1 VYTSI
6 LLLDYQHGWRPPED
20 GLVKINTN
28 GAINVAEAKGE
39 AGGVARSVHRLLGA
53 WSKPLPG
60 ITDPLIAECMAL
72 RDGVLF
78 ARLQGLTHV
87 IIETD
92 CLEIVNLRNNSHN
105 SLSVVAPILLEL
117 GEISNS
123 FTVFSIEHVLRTANY
138 PAHLC
143 AKRAS
148 TLSVTESW
156 MSETPN
162 FLVSSLIADCPANAF
177 G

>member
-1 VYTSI
+1 
-6 LLLDYQHGWRPPED
+6 
-20 GLVKINTN
+20 
-28 GAINVAEAKGE
+28 
-39 AGGVARSVHRLLGA
+39 
-53 WSKPLPG
+53 
-60 ITDPLIAECMAL
+60 
-72 RDGVLF
+72 
-78 ARLQGLTHV
+78 V

-117 GEISNS
+117 GELSNS
-123 FTVFSIEHVLRTANY
+123 FTVFSIEHVLRAANY

-148 TLSVTESW
+148 TLSVIESW
-156 MSETPN
+156 MSETPS

>member
-1 VYTSI
+1 MVRPPKNLHGQGNKSVQYVYTSI

-20 GLVKINTN
+20 GLVKINTY

-39 AGGVARSVHRLLGA
+39 ARGVARSVHRLLGV

-92 CLEIVNLRNNSHN
+92 CLR
-105 SLSVVAPILLEL
+105 LL
-117 GEISNS
+117 I
-123 FTVFSIEHVLRTANY
+123 
-138 PAHLC
+138 
-143 AKRAS
+143 
-148 TLSVTESW
+148 
-156 MSETPN
+156 SETVATIP
-162 FLVSSLIADCPANAF
+162 FQLWLLFC
-177 G
+177 